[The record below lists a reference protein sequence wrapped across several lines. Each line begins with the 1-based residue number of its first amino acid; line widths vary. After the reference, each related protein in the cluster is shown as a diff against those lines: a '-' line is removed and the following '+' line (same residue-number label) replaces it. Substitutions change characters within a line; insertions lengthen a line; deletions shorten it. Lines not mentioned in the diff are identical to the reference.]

1 MKTQFTS
8 KDRHLSVI
16 KKEYFWHVLELEDEM
31 KFFFIFARFY
41 HLFFLVI
48 VSHFE
53 TRIGDE
59 FVILRNDALM
69 KCQVPSF
76 VSDFLSVTGWVDE
89 RLENLNSANGKTG
102 GIMER

>member
-1 MKTQFTS
+1 MACFRVGRKF
-8 KDRHLSVI
+8 
-16 KKEYFWHVLELEDEM
+16 
-31 KFFFIFARFY
+31 KFFLIFARFY
-41 HLFFLVI
+41 YFLVI
-48 VSHFE
+48 VSPFE

-59 FVILRNDALM
+59 FVILGNDALM

>member
-1 MKTQFTS
+1 
-8 KDRHLSVI
+8 
-16 KKEYFWHVLELEDEM
+16 M
-31 KFFFIFARFY
+31 KFFFFY
-41 HLFFLVI
+41 FCTFLLSFLVI

-59 FVILRNDALM
+59 FVILGNDALM

>member
-1 MKTQFTS
+1 MKNL
-8 KDRHLSVI
+8 RH
-16 KKEYFWHVLELEDEM
+16 
-31 KFFFIFARFY
+31 FFFHFIFARFFI
-41 HLFFLVI
+41 FFLVI

-59 FVILRNDALM
+59 FVILGNDALM

-89 RLENLNSANGKTG
+89 RLENLNSANGKIG
-102 GIMER
+102 EIMAR